1 MTSSTRELVAAVP
14 QVGRL
19 RDILIRRAKHG
30 EVVRVE
36 RAEILDGL
44 GLEAD
49 HRATRRSPD
58 PRSKRHLSL
67 IQAEHL
73 PVIAA
78 LLGREAVDAIEVR
91 RNLVVAGINLLSLR
105 DRTFRIGPVVLEGTG
120 PCHPC
125 SRMESALGPGGFQ
138 ALRGHGGITARVIAG
153 GSVAVD
159 DPVEIEPLSRSG
171 CSGPPDGRRR

>member
-1 MTSSTRELVAAVP
+1 VTSSTRELVAAVP

-19 RDILIRRAKHG
+19 ADILLRLSKHG
-30 EVVRVE
+30 EVVRAE
-36 RAEILDGL
+36 RAEVLDGL
-44 GLEAD
+44 GLDGD
-49 HRATRRSPD
+49 HRSSRRSPD
-58 PRSKRHLSL
+58 PRSKRHVSL

-78 LLGREAVDAIEVR
+78 LLGRDTLDADEVR

-105 DRTFRIGPVVLEGTG
+105 DRTFRIGSVVLEGTG

-138 ALRGHGGITARVIAG
+138 ALRGHGGITARVVNAG
-153 GSVAVD
+153 ALRVG
-159 DPVEIEPLSRSG
+159 DPVEVIRE
-171 CSGPPDGRRR
+171 